1 MDRNRVT
8 VRYAKAYTQLAE
20 EKGVLD
26 EIEKDSQMLLYAL
39 DKYPGFMNYFLKKG
53 ISVRE
58 KKDTLR
64 KLLASEVNPMTF
76 NFLKLIID
84 NNRETY
90 IKYILINVIDIIRTK
105 NKVIQASLVV
115 AMEINQSLLERIKS
129 AFEVKLNSTIE
140 MESEINNDL
149 IGGFIFTID
158 GMQFDASIAS
168 RLNILAKQLESK

>member
-8 VRYAKAYTQLAE
+8 VRYAKAFTQLAQ

-26 EIEKDSQMLLYAL
+26 EIEKDSYMLINAM

-53 ISVRE
+53 ISKSE
-58 KKDTLR
+58 KIETLK
-64 KLLASEVNPMTF
+64 KLLSPEINQITF

-90 IKYILINVIDIIRTK
+90 LKFILINVNDLIRSK
-105 NKVIQASLVV
+105 NKVIKARLVC
-115 AMEINQSLLERIKS
+115 AKEINQSLLDRIKN
-129 AFEVKLNSTIE
+129 AFELKLNSTIE

-158 GMQFDASIAS
+158 GMQFDASITS
-168 RLNILAKQLESK
+168 RLNLLAKQLESK